1 MKKIAV
7 IFILLFA
14 MVLGGANAEPN
25 QGIAV
30 ECDNGASF
38 ENGIKVTVIQMRSGF
53 NYTATAIGIDDFD
66 PVLAVL
72 DEDGRGLCSDNT
84 ADADYY
90 QALLPTTGEVE
101 PSDNTAQ
108 VVFAQRSREA
118 FADVS
123 LVVGEAE
130 DNEGEF
136 VLILEGMA
144 ATEADGAG
152 DIYSVQLTPNLI
164 NSGVPLS
171 VYMISVTTALDP
183 LMYIPNSDNV
193 REAVEDNDGDPMLC
207 DDSGNENSCWG
218 ESENLSDS
226 GVSRTNNRSLAGGGL
241 DAMLSLDIEGLE
253 LPDDDEDY
261 FYYFVA
267 TSYQQTT
274 FGDYVMVFHLG
285 SGEEESGNRRRSGGD
300 K

>member
-1 MKKIAV
+1 MKKVGV

-14 MVLGGANAEPN
+14 MVLGSAQAEPSA
-25 QGIAV
+25 GISV
-30 ECDNGASF
+30 DCDNGAGF

-53 NYTATAIGIDDFD
+53 NYTATAIGMDDFD

-84 ADADYY
+84 PAADYY
-90 QALLPTTGEVE
+90 QAILPTSGEVE

-144 ATEADGAG
+144 ATSADGAG

-183 LMYIPNSDNV
+183 LMYIPNTENV
-193 REAVEDNDGDPMLC
+193 REAAEDRDGDPMLC
-207 DDSGNENSCWG
+207 DDSGSRSCWG
-218 ESENLSDS
+218 DTEDLSDS
-226 GVSRTNNRSLAGGGL
+226 GISRTNNRGLAGGPL
-241 DAMLSLDIEGLE
+241 DSMLSLDLEGLE

-261 FYYFVA
+261 FYFFVA
-267 TSYQQTT
+267 TSYEQTT

-285 SGEEESGNRRRSGGD
+285 SGEDDSGNRRRSGGD